1 MHIDRTV
8 FCWETAAGHLI
19 CYFTYV
25 YFHSCTYTLTHA
37 KKLYIFY
44 PSCQSRPAVGE
55 HFHPWRHFSPHL
67 VSAFQTAG
75 ESRVPFKPLERL
87 FTLQSIV
94 MRVGSSGECHVC
106 VIRHPAGSLWVGSVV
121 QLEWKNQKMVTESGM
136 VIPPN
141 TTNIHPSNH
150 PHLGSL
156 EELEPILDWPHTLVT
171 VWPQRNVDW
180 QQYL

>member
-8 FCWETAAGHLI
+8 FCWETAAGHFI

-67 VSAFQTAG
+67 VSASQTAG
-75 ESRVPFKPLERL
+75 ESRVPFKPLGRL
-87 FTLQSIV
+87 FTLQSTV
-94 MRVGSSGECHVC
+94 MRVVVVNVTCASSDIQQGHFGLEVLCNWSGK
-106 VIRHPAGSLWVGSVV
+106 IRKWWLTQERLYLLTLQIS
-121 QLEWKNQKMVTESGM
+121 
-136 VIPPN
+136 
-141 TTNIHPSNH
+141 IH
-150 PHLGSL
+150 LT
-156 EELEPILDWPHTLVT
+156 I
-171 VWPQRNVDW
+171 RM
-180 QQYL
+180 